1 MFPPQFWLSPQNCT
15 PNSFTDS
22 SSHITNSLSHTLTQK
37 TSLTQAHIHP
47 LVDTLALSTQTP
59 FHAISSMEKPRCQPT
74 HASVA
79 ASPAFFQVVHRNPL
93 QQIYIYGWPCHAGHC
108 RDPWEPQ
115 DWGRGGLCSQETPGL
130 LEKGWWWGGGGA
142 GKLSKNLNAWGE
154 AGPKTEVRT
163 RKRNG
168 KGDSEKWGHKVEKV
182 SGGSGVEEKGMLENN
197 LRKLKRFC
205 QMGKEER
212 MLTGEGL
219 KKGRIN
225 PQGMARV
232 ETC

>member
-1 MFPPQFWLSPQNCT
+1 M
-15 PNSFTDS
+15 
-22 SSHITNSLSHTLTQK
+22 
-37 TSLTQAHIHP
+37 
-47 LVDTLALSTQTP
+47 
-59 FHAISSMEKPRCQPT
+59 
-74 HASVA
+74 
-79 ASPAFFQVVHRNPL
+79 
-93 QQIYIYGWPCHAGHC
+93 
-108 RDPWEPQ
+108 
-115 DWGRGGLCSQETPGL
+115 
-130 LEKGWWWGGGGA
+130 A